1 MSFLRE
7 LDLGVESPWQGE
19 GRGGGSYFT
28 IFPSLKLPRST
39 ARDCYAFLSGSVGLV
54 LQCLM
59 VVVIISF
66 RKV

>member
-1 MSFLRE
+1 MA
-7 LDLGVESPWQGE
+7 GGGE
-19 GRGGGSYFT
+19 GGGSYFT